1 MWQRK
6 SQESAYFFRSRY
18 HMASGWGV
26 TLSLD
31 PQQKGDR
38 ATKQRNVQPIFRES
52 QHCMEETADDTE
64 RSGMG
69 EDRIQKELQNPKS
82 LPPDPEQPHKTGT
95 VYLGQ
100 E

>member
-1 MWQRK
+1 
-6 SQESAYFFRSRY
+6 
-18 HMASGWGV
+18 MASGWGV